1 MPAALRST
9 ITKQFDCWIR
19 IRSRLE
25 VGGRRYSP
33 VRMVYQP
40 ALWFSIS
47 EMVPSGE
54 SHFSS
59 ALLVLV
65 LLPPAAAPVTTVLA
79 PASPIFMLVV
89 SQPDSSTAA
98 ATATMESW
106 AIFMVSPRE
115 IKEICGLEALF
126 FENGTSNV
134 AGKGIQTTPSKRSIG
149 RAAQAVNQAV
159 QLLDGAEVDR
169 QLPHLFGAAVAFN
182 AFFHTHLNLGGEQVG
197 QLLLHP
203 LQVA

>member
-1 MPAALRST
+1 MAFMPAALRST
-9 ITKQFDCWIR
+9 TMKQLDCWIR

-89 SQPDSSTAA
+89 SQPDSSAAA

-106 AIFMVSPRE
+106 AIFMV
-115 IKEICGLEALF
+115 
-126 FENGTSNV
+126 
-134 AGKGIQTTPSKRSIG
+134 TPQNKTKKSSGPK
-149 RAAQAVNQAV
+149 A
-159 QLLDGAEVDR
+159 
-169 QLPHLFGAAVAFN
+169 
-182 AFFHTHLNLGGEQVG
+182 
-197 QLLLHP
+197 P
-203 LQVA
+203 L